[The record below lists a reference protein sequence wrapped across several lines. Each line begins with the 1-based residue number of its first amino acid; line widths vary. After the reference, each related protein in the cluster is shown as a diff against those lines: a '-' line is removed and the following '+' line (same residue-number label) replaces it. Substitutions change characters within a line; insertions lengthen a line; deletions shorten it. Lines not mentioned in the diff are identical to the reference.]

1 MFGHVRSPVSR
12 GIRLMR
18 LDIGPLPAC
27 EVLEPSTCDV
37 ERVVDRHNN
46 IFVAQLH
53 GCSSLNALCQ

>member
-1 MFGHVRSPVSR
+1 
-12 GIRLMR
+12 MR

-37 ERVVDRHNN
+37 ERVVDRHND